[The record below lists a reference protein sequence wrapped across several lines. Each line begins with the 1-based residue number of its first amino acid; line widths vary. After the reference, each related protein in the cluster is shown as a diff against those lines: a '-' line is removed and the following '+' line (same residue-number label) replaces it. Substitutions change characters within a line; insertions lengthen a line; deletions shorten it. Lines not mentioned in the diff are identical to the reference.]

1 MINALN
7 HGGNSVR
14 VATVQQL
21 NQNSTTILHRNL
33 GRKKILEQLK
43 YL

>member
-1 MINALN
+1 MVGIL
-7 HGGNSVR
+7 SEEP

-33 GRKKILEQLK
+33 GREKILQQLK